1 MRERARLLVR
11 EETES
16 ERERLK
22 FELSFFFLVCCD
34 GLNFCVPEAAGDGAG
49 DGATGRETET
59 ERELVRE
66 ETESEREETEV

>member
-1 MRERARLLVR
+1 MR

-34 GLNFCVPEAAGDGAG
+34 GLNFVCLTEAAMVDTYGVSLKQ
-49 DGATGRETET
+49 TEFN
-59 ERELVRE
+59 ELGFYSCKPSSLNSFSSLTKRVQ
-66 ETESEREETEV
+66 